1 MTLPDNRPLE
11 VTDVSALAVWA
22 VVWAAQVAWA
32 FENPP
37 SRLPYQWS
45 VPLLRIP
52 GQRAMIPIHWGHWC
66 RRKSPTL

>member
-45 VPLLRIP
+45 VPLLP
-52 GQRAMIPIHWGHWC
+52 GAKGP
-66 RRKSPTL
+66 